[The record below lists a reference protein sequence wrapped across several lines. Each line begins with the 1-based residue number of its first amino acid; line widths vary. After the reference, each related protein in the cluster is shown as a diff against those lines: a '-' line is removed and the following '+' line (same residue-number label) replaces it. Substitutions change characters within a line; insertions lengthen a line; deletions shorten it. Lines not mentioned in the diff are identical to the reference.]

1 MNPMADGLLLLDKQA
16 GETSTGCVEKV
27 WKILGRKSKVG
38 HGGTLDSPASGLLV
52 ILVGAATRTC
62 SFVQNL
68 PKTYDVEAQLGA
80 FSDTDDATGN
90 IQRKSEWKHVS
101 HESIEREMMG
111 FLGMRLQ
118 VPPSISAV
126 HVAGRRAH
134 ELARSGERTCLSSRP
149 VTITSFSEA
158 SGPDP
163 LGRIRFKIQC
173 HKGTYVRSLVRDL
186 GNRLCCGAYVVS
198 LKRLSIGRFNLEDSL
213 PLANLTTIGQA
224 FPEKN
229 LLPLDRLLDHFVT
242 YRVPQEL
249 EKDVRNGRPIPFDS
263 LARAHW
269 GRIPE
274 SGHVALRAE
283 NLFCFALPE
292 EKPKGPCCYRPDVV
306 LALGEQR

>member
-1 MNPMADGLLLLDKQA
+1 MHRKGNVGLSWNAPPGPPFDICRPCRR
-16 GETSTGCVEKV
+16 ETSSR
-27 WKILGRKSKVG
+27 I
-38 HGGTLDSPASGLLV
+38 
-52 ILVGAATRTC
+52 
-62 SFVQNL
+62 
-68 PKTYDVEAQLGA
+68 GA
-80 FSDTDDATGN
+80 F
-90 IQRKSEWKHVS
+90 
-101 HESIEREMMG
+101 
-111 FLGMRLQ
+111 
-118 VPPSISAV
+118 
-126 HVAGRRAH
+126 GRRDMPFFKTRH
-134 ELARSGERTCLSSRP
+134 DHVIFRGIGTGSTGQ
-149 VTITSFSEA
+149 
-158 SGPDP
+158 DP
-163 LGRIRFKIQC
+163 LKIQC

-213 PLANLTTIGQA
+213 PLANLATIGQS
-224 FPEKN
+224 FPEKT